1 MQHIQMNLLVPNLQ
15 FWSDLSEMDFP
26 GIKQTKWTPHIF
38 HTILHIQISLL
49 RNISSNWQFSFY
61 GPNLPR
67 KVFQVENRK
76 SEHHH
81 GILHIL
87 ISLGAKFQ
95 LKLIILSFG
104 PNLPKKG
111 VSTWKQN
118 KQGFAFFIAKVS
130 STVVFKQFED
140 LRDVIILNILK
151 EKLVM
156 SCLQGSF
163 YLKIV

>member
-95 LKLIILSFG
+95 LKLIILSFWSKVIQKRYFQ
-104 PNLPKKG
+104 LKTEQA
-111 VSTWKQN
+111 V
-118 KQGFAFFIAKVS
+118 QGLQAFAFCVVNANSAFI
-130 STVVFKQFED
+130 FQHFED
-140 LRDVIILNILK
+140 VKDLIILNLK
-151 EKLVM
+151 KN
-156 SCLQGSF
+156 
-163 YLKIV
+163 